1 MVTREMSES
10 MENIEKDVTLNA
22 ETEANKAP
30 ETVEN
35 KFTEETPEVAVENQ
49 VEEQEVASE
58 APQEESAAEEISVDE
73 QTPEEP
79 IAEEPI
85 VEEPVSEEPAAEEAA
100 AEAPV
105 VEEPVEEPK
114 AEVPVEEEPKTEE
127 PELEKMDYTS
137 LDKNQ
142 LVGELEKL
150 LALSVES
157 VKDRVAQ
164 IKAAFFALRKEEIAV
179 EKAEFLAKGNEEA
192 AFAPIEDEVEQKM
205 KGLLGEF
212 KEKRAEFNAEQE
224 ATKQANLEKKNK
236 IIEEIKSISQ
246 DTDNINRQFS
256 HVQQLQQEFKSI
268 GEVPSTST
276 TEVWKA
282 YQQAIENF
290 YDLLKINKELRDYD
304 FKKNL
309 EIKQQLCESAEA
321 LDEETDVI
329 AAFKKL
335 QALHDKWRETG
346 PVAKE
351 IREQL
356 WARFKTASSLINK
369 KHQSFFEERKASE
382 KENADAKTA
391 LCEEIEKIQT
401 DGLKTYAAWDEVT
414 KQIIALQ
421 EEWKKLGFASR
432 KVNTALFT
440 RFRKSC
446 DEFFAQ
452 KAAFFKT
459 MKEELATNLAKKIE
473 LCEKAEALKD
483 STAWKETTDELIA
496 LQKEWKTIGPVV
508 KKHSDAVWK
517 RFIGA
522 CDYFFEQKKKQTSSQ
537 RSVEHDNLKAKKEL
551 IAQLNAII
559 DSEEEIED
567 APQKIR
573 DLMTQW
579 QSIGHVPYKEKDKIY
594 ASYKE
599 AIDKAFEKFDMKA
612 IRTRLSNFE
621 NSLSQSGSDKVYH
634 EREKLVRVYEQK
646 CNELKTYE
654 NNMGFFNARSKSG
667 NTIVKEMERKI
678 SNLKDEIALLEQKIK
693 IIDEKI

>member
-1 MVTREMSES
+1 METREMSES
-10 MENIEKDVTLNA
+10 NVNVEKDVTLNA
-22 ETEANKAP
+22 ETAAVENVA

-35 KFTEETPEVAVENQ
+35 KSTEVEETVAVENQ
-49 VEEQEVASE
+49 VEEAE
-58 APQEESAAEEISVDE
+58 AKI
-73 QTPEEP
+73 
-79 IAEEPI
+79 
-85 VEEPVSEEPAAEEAA
+85 EEPVTEQ
-100 AEAPV
+100 PV
-105 VEEPVEEPK
+105 PQP
-114 AEVPVEEEPKTEE
+114 EVKVEEEPTPSKETEEVAKVVVEENKEAEQPEEKTEE
-127 PELEKMDYTS
+127 KLEVKVEEKLEEVPSIDFSS
-137 LDKNQ
+137 LSKEQ
-142 LVGELEKL
+142 LVEQLEKL
-150 LALSVES
+150 MAMPVES
-157 VKDRVAQ
+157 VKERVAQ
-164 IKAAFFALRKEEIAV
+164 IKGAFFALRKEEINK
-179 EKAEFLAKGNEEA
+179 EKAAFLESGNEEE
-192 AFAPIEDEVEQKM
+192 AFVAQEDEIELKI
-205 KGLLGEF
+205 KDLLAEF

-224 ATKQANLEKKNK
+224 AVKQANLDKKNK
-236 IIEEIKSISQ
+236 IIEEIKTISQ
-246 DTDNINRQFS
+246 DTDNINRQFAY
-256 HVQQLQQEFKSI
+256 VQQLQQEFKGI
-268 GEVPSTST
+268 GEVPSSST

-282 YQQAIENF
+282 YQSAIENF

-329 AAFKKL
+329 SAFKKL

-356 WARFKTASSLINK
+356 WARFKAASSVINK
-369 KHQSFFEERKASE
+369 KHQTYFEERKASE

-401 DGLKTYAAWDEVT
+401 DGLKTYASWDEAT
-414 KQIIALQ
+414 KQVIALQ

-432 KVNTALFT
+432 KVNTTLYA
-440 RFRKSC
+440 RFRKTC

-483 STAWKETTDELIA
+483 STDWKETSDAFIA

-508 KKHSDAVWK
+508 KRHSDAVWK
-517 RFIGA
+517 RFITA

-537 RSVEHDNLKAKKEL
+537 RSVEHENLKAKKEL
-551 IAQLNAII
+551 ISQVNAILE
-559 DSEEEIED
+559 SEEGSEN
-567 APQKIR
+567 APEKIR
-573 DLMTQW
+573 ELMSKW
-579 QSIGHVPYKEKDKIY
+579 QTIGHVPYKEKDKIY
-594 ASYKE
+594 AAYKE

-612 IRTRLSNFE
+612 IRSRLSSFE
-621 NSLSQSGSDKVYH
+621 TTMSQSGSDKVYH
-634 EREKLVRVYEQK
+634 EREKLVRTYEQK

-654 NNMGFFNARSKSG
+654 NNMGFFNATSKSG
-667 NTIVKEMERKI
+667 NSIVKEMERKI